1 MIDRNDGNDAS
12 SLITSK
18 KIENYLQ
25 SNPNFF
31 HDNPSILELLN
42 LPHASGKA
50 VSLIERQIALLRTKN
65 LELSKHIKDL
75 LVTAEDNVKLFE
87 KTTRLVSSLVA
98 SKDLESII
106 LSLSESLEVDFQ
118 VEFHRLILFG
128 EYDLQSS
135 SNTQIISIKDAK
147 KEIGSLLKS
156 NSPLSGILTNKELNF
171 LFGNEGAKVRSA
183 AAANLSNG
191 SLFGILAIGNSDPNY
206 YNSIM
211 DTIFF
216 SHITEVLNK
225 LMPIMLPD
233 T

>member
-1 MIDRNDGNDAS
+1 MIDTTDGNDTS
-12 SLITSK
+12 SLMTSK
-18 KIENYLQ
+18 KIKKYLQ
-25 SNPNFF
+25 KNPNFF
-31 HDNPSILELLN
+31 HDNPSVLELLN
-42 LPHASGKA
+42 LPHASGEA

-75 LVTAEDNVKLFE
+75 LVTAENNVKLFE
-87 KTTRLVSSLVA
+87 KTSRLVSSLVV

-106 LSLSESLEVDFQ
+106 LTLSKSLKVDFQ
-118 VEFHRLILFG
+118 IEFHRLILFG
-128 EYDLQSS
+128 EHDVKLSA
-135 SNTQIISIKDAK
+135 NTQIISIKYAK
-147 KEIGSLLKS
+147 KEVGSLLKS
-156 NSPLSGILTNKELNF
+156 NKPLSGILTNKELNF
-171 LFGNEGAKVRSA
+171 LFGNEGAKVQSA

-216 SHITEVLNK
+216 SHITEVLNG